1 MKNGNGKDYANK
13 HPDESK
19 SSEVASVLGKPIGV
33 FKKFQEIIKDPVGKK
48 LLGGNM
54 KFLLKQSLKKDKD

>member
-19 SSEVASVLGKPIGV
+19 SSEVASVLGKPIGI
-33 FKKFQEIIKDPVGKK
+33 FKKFQENIKGPLGKPLNLFK
-48 LLGGNM
+48 
-54 KFLLKQSLKKDKD
+54 KFQKDYLKNKS